1 MYVERVPNRGSR
13 PTVLLRESFRAGPSV
28 RKRTL
33 ANLTD
38 WPEAKVEALRAVLGG
53 ATASKVA
60 PLEDAFDVVRTRPHG
75 HVAAVLGTLRRL
87 GLERMLAAR
96 RSPERDRV
104 VAMIVS
110 RVVAPASK
118 LATARGLCAETAV
131 STLGEELGLGEP
143 SADDLYAALDW
154 LRQRQA
160 SVEQQLARRHLR
172 EGTLVLYDVSST
184 YFEGRHCPLARIGHS
199 RDGKP
204 GSLQIVFGV
213 LCSADGCPVAV
224 EVYPG
229 NTGDPKTLGDQI
241 RKLRTRFGLERVVI
255 VGDRGM
261 LTNARIREE
270 LAPVPGLAWISA
282 LRASQVQALAE
293 AGEPLQPSL
302 FDQRDLA
309 EIQHPNYPG
318 ERLIACF
325 NPMLK
330 AERARKRE
338 DLLRATE
345 RELDRIA
352 KATGREKRPLR
363 GESRIG
369 LRVGAVLGRFKMAK
383 HFRLTITDTSF
394 VYVRDPESIEREARL
409 DGIYVLR
416 TSVPAEILSG
426 DDTVRAYK
434 SLSQVERAFRSL
446 KTLDLHLRPIF
457 HRLEERVRA
466 HVFLCLLAYYVE
478 WHLRKALAPMLF
490 DDDDPEAARAL
501 RGSSVKPAR
510 RSPQA
515 QAKASTLH
523 TALGQPVHSLRT
535 LLADL
540 ATLAKNTIQ
549 ARTDDLPSFDRLTRA
564 TALQQRAFD
573 LLGIALTP

>member
-13 PTVLLRESFRAGPSV
+13 PTVLLRESFRAGQSV

-38 WPEAKVEALRAVLGG
+38 WPEGKVEALRAVLGG
-53 ATASKVA
+53 AMAPKVA
-60 PLEDAFDVVRTRPHG
+60 PLEEAFDVVRTRPHG

-131 STLGEELGLGEP
+131 STLGEQLGLGEP

-154 LRQRQA
+154 LRERQA
-160 SVEQQLARRHLR
+160 SVEQQLARRHLH

-204 GSLQIVFGV
+204 GSLQIIFGV

-229 NTGDPKTLGDQI
+229 NTGDPTTLGDQI

-270 LAPVPGLAWISA
+270 LVPVPGLAWISA

-309 EIQHPNYPG
+309 EIQHADYPG

-325 NPMLK
+325 NPMLQ

-345 RELDRIA
+345 RALDRIA

-394 VYVRDPESIEREARL
+394 AYVRDAESIEREARL

-416 TSVPAEILSG
+416 TSVSAEVLSG

-434 SLSQVERAFRSL
+434 DLARVERAFRSL

-501 RGSSVKPAR
+501 RGSSVKPAG
-510 RSPQA
+510 RSPRA
-515 QAKASTLH
+515 RAKANTLH

-535 LLADL
+535 LFADL

-549 ARTDDLPSFDRLTRA
+549 ARTDDLPSFDRLTRP